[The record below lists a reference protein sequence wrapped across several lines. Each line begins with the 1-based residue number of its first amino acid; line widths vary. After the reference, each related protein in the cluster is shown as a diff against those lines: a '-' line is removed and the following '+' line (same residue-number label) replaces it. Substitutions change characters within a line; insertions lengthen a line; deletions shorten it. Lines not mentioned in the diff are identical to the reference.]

1 MQHIIKT
8 CLKLQYLVLFCL
20 YTKNAFFLISFYFFI
35 FFLGGG
41 GILII
46 EYTPALQYFASSYF
60 FRYRNIISAI

>member
-41 GILII
+41 RGILII
-46 EYTPALQYFASSYF
+46 EYTPALQENMLMNNKFSMF
-60 FRYRNIISAI
+60 EII